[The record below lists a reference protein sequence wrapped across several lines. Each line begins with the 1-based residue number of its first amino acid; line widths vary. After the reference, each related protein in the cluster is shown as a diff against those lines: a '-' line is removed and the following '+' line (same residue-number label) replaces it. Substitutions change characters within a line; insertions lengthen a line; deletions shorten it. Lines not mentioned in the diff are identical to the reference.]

1 MNLPFTRA
9 LGSDISVPGYS
20 EVLWVEP
27 NKPNGTGI
35 AVAIQEFRINDKICN
50 NFQVAGNNLPLSNL
64 VSSIN
69 QKNP

>member
-1 MNLPFTRA
+1 MSLPFTRA

-35 AVAIQEFRINDKICN
+35 AVAIQD
-50 NFQVAGNNLPLSNL
+50 
-64 VSSIN
+64 
-69 QKNP
+69 